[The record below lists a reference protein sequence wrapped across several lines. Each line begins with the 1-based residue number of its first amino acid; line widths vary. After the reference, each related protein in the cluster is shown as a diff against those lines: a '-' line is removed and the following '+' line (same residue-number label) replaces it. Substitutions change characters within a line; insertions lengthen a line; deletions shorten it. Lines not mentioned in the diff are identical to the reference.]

1 MIIQQKVLTSLTDIT
16 QILITWFA
24 NNKIKTNHDKYHL
37 LLGTQDEA
45 NIQIVN
51 VTIKCSSA
59 KKRLRMAVDKKF
71 RFGSHVEYLCKKV
84 TRKLNALA
92 RLANYMN
99 LTKRCILKNAFFK
112 SQSCYLH
119 VSQHFVK

>member
-1 MIIQQKVLTSLTDIT
+1 MIIQQKVLTNSTDIT

-37 LLGTQDEA
+37 LLGTQDET

-59 KKRLRMAVDKKF
+59 KKRLGMAVDKKL
-71 RFGSHVEYLCKKV
+71 RFGSHVECLCKKV

-92 RLANYMN
+92 KLVNCMN
-99 LTKRCILKNAFFK
+99 LIKRCILKNEFFK

-119 VSQHFVK
+119 VLQPFVK